1 LPRISH
7 FREETMKKTI
17 RIALPLALALAAA
30 PGSANDDKLL
40 TEARG
45 VASGIP
51 PKLLAV
57 LDEEIKKGGPEG
69 AIGVCREKAPAMA
82 KAASEQSGWAIR
94 RVSLKNRNPKA
105 VPDAWEE
112 AVLKDFDKRA
122 AAGEKP
128 TGLEKGEVVTVGG
141 KQMYRYMRALPTQDL
156 CLQCHGT
163 PGRVSPAAQAKLKE
177 LYPDDKAVGYAA
189 AEIRGAITL
198 KKPLQ

>member
-1 LPRISH
+1 
-7 FREETMKKTI
+7 MKKTI

-51 PKLLAV
+51 PKLLSV

-82 KAASEQSGWAIR
+82 KAASEQTGWAIR

-112 AVLKDFDKRA
+112 AVLKDFDRRT

-128 TGLEKGEVVTVGG
+128 TGLEKGEVVTVDG
-141 KQMYRYMRALPTQDL
+141 KQMYRYMKALPTQDL